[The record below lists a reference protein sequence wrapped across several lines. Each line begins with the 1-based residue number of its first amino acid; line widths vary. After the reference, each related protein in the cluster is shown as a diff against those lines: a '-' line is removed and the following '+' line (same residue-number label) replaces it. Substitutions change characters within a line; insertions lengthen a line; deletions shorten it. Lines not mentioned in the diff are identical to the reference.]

1 MSRAQRLNA
10 LLLGAAVLAAST
22 IGLPTAAHA
31 SEQPGPFSAVNS
43 TALPTI
49 TADDIRRAVS
59 EARENGAVT
68 STAVSADGTRTTTI
82 AVQAGSIELVEPG
95 VSTRLGAGSDK
106 NGAYVDFN
114 QYDQGVILGGAGI
127 GLAAGLCLL
136 GPAVCVIANAAILL
150 ATTAITTHHL
160 QCGSRVMRVHL
171 SGKPGPKC
179 V

>member
-1 MSRAQRLNA
+1 MSRSQRLNA
-10 LLLGAAVLAAST
+10 MMLGAAVLAAST
-22 IGLPTAAHA
+22 TALPTAAHA
-31 SEQPGPFSAVNS
+31 SEQPRPYSAATS
-43 TALPTI
+43 APLPTI
-49 TADDIRRAVS
+49 TADDVRRAVT
-59 EARENGAVT
+59 EAQDRGAVS
-68 STAVSADGTRTTTI
+68 STAVASDGTRTTTI
-82 AVQAGSIELVEPG
+82 TVEGGSLDLVEPG
-95 VSTRLGAGSDK
+95 ISGRLGAGSDK